1 MRSSMLANYLSVK
14 RLVQRA
20 VDYCHNALSILYL
33 IVEGRAKEA
42 DGRKYAS
49 HRASIGNEKGSN
61 RFISLQS
68 MDYITRYNLG
78 SS

>member
-20 VDYCHNALSILYL
+20 AVDYCHGVLSILYL
-33 IVEGRAKEA
+33 IVKGRAKWA

-49 HRASIGNEKGSN
+49 HRASIGIKKKKKGSN

-68 MDYITRYNLG
+68 IEQ
-78 SS
+78 